1 MQITLSQVVQWII
14 PIAVAWGILQQ
25 KMKHVDERLKAY
37 SEDLRTCV
45 REDTHKDRWL
55 SNERDHHE
63 YEGRLGVLE
72 NTATDHEKSITRIET
87 ILASVEKKVDNILN
101 ILDKK
106 GR

>member
-1 MQITLSQVVQWII
+1 MEITLSQVIQWLV
-14 PIAVAWGILQQ
+14 PVAVAWGILQQ
-25 KMKHVDERLKAY
+25 KMKHVDERLKAHG
-37 SEDLRTCV
+37 EDLKICV
-45 REDTHKDRWL
+45 KEDTHKDRWS
-55 SNERDHHE
+55 SNERDHGE
-63 YEGRLGVLE
+63 YEKRLGILE